1 MSFNIA
7 VTESQ
12 RQARAAVVLPYMRA
26 QQAAAPGEVTYHLDE
41 ADDFDEEDPDDD
53 LDI

>member
-1 MSFNIA
+1 MYLIFQKSSTKDEGPKNDAGKGIIYY
-7 VTESQ
+7 E
-12 RQARAAVVLPYMRA
+12 P
-26 QQAAAPGEVTYHLDE
+26 DE